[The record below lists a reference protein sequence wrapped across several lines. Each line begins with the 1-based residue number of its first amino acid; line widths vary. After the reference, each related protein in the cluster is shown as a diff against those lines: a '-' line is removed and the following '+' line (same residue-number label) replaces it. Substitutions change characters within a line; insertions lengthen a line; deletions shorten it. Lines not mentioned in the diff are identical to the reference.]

1 MVKRLPLHAT
11 HVELGAKMIEFA
23 GYHMPVQYEGTGLIK
38 EHLNVRE
45 NVGIFDITHMGEI
58 IIEGPDA
65 KPFLQYVYTNDLN
78 LLYNGKSQYGCFC
91 YENGTTIEDSFNYQ
105 HSETKYRIIINA
117 ANRDKDIKWLN
128 SQIEKGEFNTHI
140 KDLSNLRGRYAI
152 QGPKSLEVLDPL
164 LSDSIKDLKRFH
176 FLETQLLG
184 VEVFIAQTGYT
195 GEFGFEV
202 SFETADAKKV
212 WEAIL
217 QSGKEYGI
225 LPIGLGAR
233 DTLRLEA
240 CFSLYGH
247 ELTNEITPVEAGIAF
262 VVKPKEGIDFIGK
275 DVLINQKTNGTKR
288 KIVGFE
294 MIDKG
299 IAREHY
305 KAFSQEEEEIGFVT
319 SGTYSP
325 TLKKAI
331 GLVILK
337 KEFTVIGTEFLIEI
351 RNKKAKAHVVK
362 TPFYDVHKQ

>member
-1 MVKRLPLHAT
+1 MAKRIPLHAT

-23 GYHMPVQYEGTGLIK
+23 GYMMPVQYTGVIQ
-38 EHLNVRE
+38 EHMNVRE
-45 NVGIFDITHMGEI
+45 RVGIFDISHMGEVI
-58 IIEGPDA
+58 VEGPDA
-65 KPFLQYVYTNDLN
+65 KPFLQKIYTNDLD
-78 LLYNGKSQYGCFC
+78 LLYDGKSQYGCFC

-117 ANRDKDIKWLN
+117 SNREKDINWLKMHA
-128 SQIEKGEFNTHI
+128 EEGEYNVGI

-152 QGPKSLEVLDPL
+152 QGPNSLEVLDPI
-164 LSDSIKDLKRFH
+164 LSESIKELERFH
-176 FLETQLLG
+176 FMETQLLG

-195 GEFGFEV
+195 GEFGFEI
-202 SFETADAKKV
+202 SFEVADAVKV
-212 WEAIL
+212 WEEIL
-217 QSGKEYGI
+217 KSGKEYGI

-247 ELTNEITPVEAGIAF
+247 ELTNEITPVEAGIGF

-275 DVLINQKTNGTKR
+275 EVLLDQKTNGTVR

-294 MIDKG
+294 MVDKG

-305 KAFSQEEEEIGFVT
+305 KAFSLEGEEIGYVT

-325 TLKKAI
+325 LLKKAI

-337 KEFTVIGTEFLIEI
+337 KEFTNIDTEINIEI
-351 RNKKAKAHVVK
+351 RDKKSKAKIVK
-362 TPFYDVHKQ
+362 TPFYDVHKK

>member
-23 GYHMPVQYEGTGLIK
+23 GYHMPVHYETGVIK

-58 IIEGPDA
+58 IVEGPDG
-65 KPFLQYVYTNDLN
+65 KNFLQYVYTNDLN
-78 LLYNGKSQYGCFC
+78 LLYDGKSQYGCFC
-91 YENGTTIEDSFNYQ
+91 YPNGTTIEDSFCYQ

-117 ANRDKDIKWLN
+117 ANRDKDIDWLN
-128 SQIEKGEFNTHI
+128 TQIEKGEFNVRLR
-140 KDLSNLRGRYAI
+140 DLSNLRGRYAI
-152 QGPKSLEVLDPL
+152 QGPKTLEVLDPL

-184 VEVFIAQTGYT
+184 AEVFIAQTGYT

-212 WEAIL
+212 WDAIL
-217 QSGKEYGI
+217 QSGKEHGI
-225 LPIGLGAR
+225 IPIGLGAR

-275 DVLINQKTNGTKR
+275 DVLIDQKTNGTKR

-294 MIDKG
+294 VTGKG

-305 KAFSQEEEEIGFVT
+305 KAFSMEGEEIGFVT

-325 TLKKAI
+325 TLKKAV
-331 GLVILK
+331 GLVMLK
-337 KEFTVIGTEFLIEI
+337 KEFTTINTEFQIEI
-351 RNKKAKAHVVK
+351 RNKKAKAKVVK
-362 TPFYDVHKQ
+362 IPFYDVHKQ

>member
-1 MVKRLPLHAT
+1 MAKRIPLHAT

-23 GYHMPVQYEGTGLIK
+23 GYYMPVQYESTGLIK

-45 NVGIFDITHMGEI
+45 NVGIFDITHMGEV

-65 KPFLQYVYTNDLN
+65 KPFLQKMYTNDLN
-78 LLYNGKSQYGCFC
+78 LLYDGKSQYGCFC

-105 HSETKYRIIINA
+105 HSETQYRIIVNA
-117 ANRDKDIKWLN
+117 ANRDKDIDWLN
-128 SQIEKGEFNTHI
+128 KHIEKGEYNVRL

-195 GEFGFEV
+195 GEFGFEI
-202 SFETADAKKV
+202 SFEVVDAKKV
-212 WEAIL
+212 WDEIL
-217 QSGKEYGI
+217 KAGKEFGI

-247 ELTNEITPVEAGIAF
+247 ELTDKITPVEAGIGF

-275 DVLINQKTNGTKR
+275 KVLIDQKTNGTKR

-294 MIDKG
+294 LIGKG
-299 IAREHY
+299 IARDEY
-305 KAFSQEEEEIGFVT
+305 KAFSLTGEEIGYVT
-319 SGTYSP
+319 SGTFSP
-325 TLKKAI
+325 LLKKSI

-337 KEFTVIGTEFLIEI
+337 KEFADIGTEFDIEI
-351 RNKKAKAHVVK
+351 REKKIKAVTCS
-362 TPFYDVHKQ
+362 TPFYDVHKK

>member
-1 MVKRLPLHAT
+1 MVKRVPLHAT

-23 GYHMPVQYEGTGLIK
+23 GYHMPVQYKSTGVIK

-45 NVGIFDITHMGEI
+45 NVGIFDISHMGEV

-65 KPFLQYVYTNDLN
+65 KPFLQKMYTNDLN

-117 ANRDKDIKWLN
+117 ANRDKDINWLN
-128 SQIEKGEFNTHI
+128 KHIEEGEYNVRL

-184 VEVFIAQTGYT
+184 AEVFIAQTGYT
-195 GEFGFEV
+195 GEFGFEI
-202 SFETADAKKV
+202 SFEVADAVKV
-212 WEAIL
+212 WDAIL
-217 QSGKEYGI
+217 KQGKEFGI

-247 ELTNEITPVEAGIAF
+247 ELTNEITPVEAGIGF

-275 DVLINQKTNGTKR
+275 EVLINQKTNGASR

-299 IAREHY
+299 IGREGY
-305 KAFSQEEEEIGFVT
+305 KVFSLEGDEIGYVT

-325 TLKKAI
+325 LLKKAI

-337 KEFTVIGTEFLIEI
+337 KEFITIDTKINIEI
-351 RNKKAKAHVVK
+351 RGKKSKAKIVK
-362 TPFYDVHKQ
+362 TPFYDVHKK

>member
-1 MVKRLPLHAT
+1 MAKRIPLHTT

-23 GYHMPVQYEGTGLIK
+23 GFMMPVQYSGVIQ
-38 EHLNVRE
+38 EHINVRE
-45 NVGIFDITHMGEI
+45 KVGIFDISHMGEVLV
-58 IIEGPDA
+58 EGPDA
-65 KPFLQYVYTNDLN
+65 KNFLQNVYTNDLN

-117 ANRDKDIKWLN
+117 SNREKDINWLN
-128 SQIEKGEFNTHI
+128 EHVEEGEYNVGI

-152 QGPKSLEVLDPL
+152 QGPMSLEVLEPL
-164 LSDSIKDLKRFH
+164 LSDSIKDLQRFH

-184 VEVFIAQTGYT
+184 AEVFIAQTGYT
-195 GEFGFEV
+195 GEFGFEI
-202 SFETADAKKV
+202 SFEVADAKKI
-212 WEAIL
+212 WDEIL
-217 QSGKEYGI
+217 NSGKEFGI

-247 ELTNEITPVEAGIAF
+247 ELTNEITPVEAGIGF
-262 VVKPKEGIDFIGK
+262 VVKPKEGINFIGK
-275 DVLINQKTNGTKR
+275 EVLIDQKTNGTKR

-294 MIDKG
+294 LVDKG
-299 IAREHY
+299 IAREGY
-305 KAFSQEEEEIGFVT
+305 KAFSINGEEIGFIT

-325 TLKKAI
+325 LLKKSI

-337 KEFTVIGTEFLIEI
+337 NEFTDIDTEIEIEI
-351 RNKKAKAHVVK
+351 RSNKAKAKIVK
-362 TPFYDVHKQ
+362 TPFYDVHKK